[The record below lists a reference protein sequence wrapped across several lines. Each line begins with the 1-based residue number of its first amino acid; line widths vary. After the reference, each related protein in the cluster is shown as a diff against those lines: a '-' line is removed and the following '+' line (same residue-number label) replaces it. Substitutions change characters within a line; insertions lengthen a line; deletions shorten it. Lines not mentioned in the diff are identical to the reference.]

1 MTEDKSHKYFIEH
14 EPEYNIYFISK
25 SKNSKFFFLNSN
37 FIDENREEKWVSIDN
52 TNTIKENENYH
63 WKINKLEKEN
73 SYKVNI
79 ESIKNSK
86 YLTEDLDLSSSSS
99 NTWIFLPSTGI

>member
-37 FIDENREEKWVSIDN
+37 FIDENREEKEIV
-52 TNTIKENENYH
+52 Y
-63 WKINKLEKEN
+63 
-73 SYKVNI
+73 
-79 ESIKNSK
+79 
-86 YLTEDLDLSSSSS
+86 
-99 NTWIFLPSTGI
+99 